1 MSEGLETTGERMI
14 EETYRQT
21 LAGQAI
27 YLMHVASYDFV
38 LPFCRG
44 RRVLDLGCGS
54 GYGAA
59 RVAEVAASVHAVDV
73 SAEAVAYAAATYA
86 RANTTF
92 SVIQAD
98 ADLPFADGQFDVVLS
113 FQVIEHVRDH
123 AAYLAQAARVQAEG
137 GRLVLITPDRRHRLL
152 PGQRPW
158 NRWHLREYAGT
169 ELRSLVSRSFEVEK
183 LLYMEAD
190 DPVGGI
196 ELSRYRMLKWVT
208 LPATLPFMP
217 ERLRQWGLGFFHWL
231 QARRRKGQGAPADPS
246 LGADSVRFV
255 ENSSRSLNLL
265 VLAHP
270 ARRPGAQA

>member
-123 AAYLAQAARVQAEG
+123 AAYLAQAARVLAEG

-255 ENSSRSLNLL
+255 ENSPRSLNLL

>member
-123 AAYLAQAARVQAEG
+123 AAYLAQAARVLAEG
-137 GRLVLITPDRRHRLL
+137 GRLVLITPDRRHRLF

-255 ENSSRSLNLL
+255 ENSPRSLNLL

>member
-123 AAYLAQAARVQAEG
+123 AAYLAQAARVLAEG
-137 GRLVLITPDRRHRLL
+137 GRLVLITPDRRHRLF
-152 PGQRPW
+152 PGQQPW
-158 NRWHLREYAGT
+158 NRWHLREYAAT

-255 ENSSRSLNLL
+255 ENSPRSLNLL